1 MNKGARVITR
11 SPEETEG
18 LGESLS
24 ATLKEG
30 DRVALIGDLGGGK
43 TRFVRGIARGLG
55 SRGFIKS
62 PSFTIMNIY
71 QGGRLPLYHIDLYRI
86 GGDDEF
92 FFSGLEEFIYGKGVS
107 VIEWAE
113 RHPALILDCMYVITF
128 KYLGENEREI
138 IIEERGVTEIKG

>member
-1 MNKGARVITR
+1 MNKGERVITR
-11 SPEETEG
+11 SPEETES
-18 LGESLS
+18 LGERLS

-113 RHPALILDCMYVITF
+113 RHPALIRDCMYVITF
-128 KYLGENEREI
+128 KYLSENEREI
-138 IIEERGVTEIKG
+138 IIEERGVTER

>member
-1 MNKGARVITR
+1 MDSEERVITR
-11 SPEETEG
+11 SPEETES
-18 LGESLS
+18 LGERLS
-24 ATLKEG
+24 RSLKEG

-55 SRGFIKS
+55 GRGFVKS
-62 PSFTIMNIY
+62 PSFTIMNMY

-113 RHPALILDCMYVITF
+113 RHPALIRDCMYVITF
-128 KYLGENEREI
+128 KYLGEHEREI
-138 IIEERGVTEIKG
+138 TIEKRGTTER

>member
-1 MNKGARVITR
+1 MNKGERVITR
-11 SPEETEG
+11 SPEETES
-18 LGESLS
+18 LGERLS

-43 TRFVRGIARGLG
+43 TRFVRGIAKGLG

-113 RHPALILDCMYVITF
+113 RHPALIRDCMYVIRF
-128 KYLGENEREI
+128 KYLGEHEREI
-138 IIEERGVTEIKG
+138 IIEERGVTER

>member
-1 MNKGARVITR
+1 MNKGERVITR
-11 SPEETEG
+11 SPEETES
-18 LGESLS
+18 LGERLS

-113 RHPALILDCMYVITF
+113 RHPALIRDCMYVITF

-138 IIEERGVTEIKG
+138 IIEERGVTER

>member
-1 MNKGARVITR
+1 MNKGERVITR
-11 SPEETEG
+11 SPEETES
-18 LGESLS
+18 LGERLS

-43 TRFVRGIARGLG
+43 TRFVRGIAKGLG

-113 RHPALILDCMYVITF
+113 RHPALIRDCMYVITF
-128 KYLGENEREI
+128 KYLGEHEREI
-138 IIEERGVTEIKG
+138 IIEERGVTER